1 MDSSSIAS
9 VGASSL
15 YQGLSGMQ
23 NSAHQLNQNAQ
34 VLATP
39 KHPDQTQALVD
50 LNQNETQF
58 QANAQSVKAYDEL
71 LGSLI
76 DVMA

>member
-1 MDSSSIAS
+1 MDIAS
-9 VGASSL
+9 VGSSAF

-23 NSAHQLNQNAQ
+23 NSAQQLNQNAQ

-39 KHPDQTQALVD
+39 KHPEQSQALVD

-58 QANAQSVKAYDEL
+58 QANAQSVKAYDAL
-71 LGSLI
+71 LGTLI
-76 DVMA
+76 DVTA